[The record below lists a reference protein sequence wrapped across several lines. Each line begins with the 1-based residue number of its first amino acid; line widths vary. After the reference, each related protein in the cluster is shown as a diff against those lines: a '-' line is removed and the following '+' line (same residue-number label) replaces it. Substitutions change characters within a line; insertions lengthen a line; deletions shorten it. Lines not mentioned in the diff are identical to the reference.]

1 MRIPLSTPVL
11 SVLAACALV
20 SVAGC
25 GAGTDKNAPA
35 PLGHGSGDDASA
47 PDEGLS
53 LGGEDADFVLPDSG
67 GGGGHL
73 DPDAACA
80 ATSFTGT
87 RVPPSILLIF
97 DQSGSM
103 SSCPDPF
110 ALSCPGK
117 DKWSSATAAIH
128 DLLATAPHDLNV
140 GIKFFSVML
149 PGAKACTSDS
159 SCSSNEL
166 CVGGK
171 CATESCSDS
180 DYANP
185 DVAVA
190 PLSST
195 QTPIDCWLGKAT
207 CPGITAAKPMTNTV
221 MAPALRGGIS
231 YLKSLKADG
240 QRIAILITDGDPTSC
255 TGNAISDVIAAAGA
269 GASGSPRVVTYAIG
283 VPGATIKN
291 LSPVAAAGGGKR
303 MPSCIANTT
312 NEAAA
317 CHYQIGAGNVQA
329 DLLAALNDITGKS
342 LSCVFKVPAASG
354 DAGVDPGAVNV
365 NLTSG
370 GATSTLNRD
379 ATHAN
384 GWDYTDGGATITLYG
399 APCTSVLGSGS
410 TKVDILLGCPT
421 KVPQ

>member
-1 MRIPLSTPVL
+1 MRNPHPTHVL
-11 SVLAACALV
+11 SVLVACTLAA
-20 SVAGC
+20 VAGC
-25 GAGTDKNAPA
+25 GAGTDKGGPP
-35 PLGHGSGDDASA
+35 PLGHDSGAAIGDDASVA
-47 PDEGLS
+47 VSGD
-53 LGGEDADFVLPDSG
+53 DADFVLPDSG
-67 GGGGHL
+67 SGGAHV

-110 ALSCPGK
+110 AVSCAGK

-128 DLLATAPHDLNV
+128 ELLATVPHDLNV

-149 PGAKACTSDS
+149 PGTKACTSDS
-159 SCSSNEL
+159 SCASNEL
-166 CVGGK
+166 CLGGK
-171 CATESCSDS
+171 CNTESCSDA
-180 DYANP
+180 DYVAP
-185 DVAVA
+185 DVPVG
-190 PLSST
+190 PLSTT
-195 QTPIDCWLGKAT
+195 QTPIDCWLGKST
-207 CPGITAAKPMTNTV
+207 CPGVTAASPHTNTV

-255 TGNAISDVIAAAGA
+255 SANAISDVIAAAGN
-269 GASGSPRVVTYAIG
+269 GFSGSPRVVTYAIG
-283 VPGATIKN
+283 VPGSTIKN
-291 LSPVAAAGGGKR
+291 LSQVAAAGGGKR

-312 NEAAA
+312 NASAA
-317 CHYQIGAGNVQA
+317 CHYQIGTGNVQA

-370 GATSTLNRD
+370 GTTSTLTRD
-379 ATHAN
+379 TSHAN
-384 GWDYTDGGATITLYG
+384 GWDYSDGGATITLYG
-399 APCTSVLGSGS
+399 APCTTVLGSGS

-421 KVPQ
+421 KLPQ